1 MGLGGGKGGGGVQTF
16 SGVRRGTDLQW
27 GQEEDRLT
35 VGTGEGIGS
44 EE

>member
-1 MGLGGGKGGGGVQTF
+1 MGLGGGKGGMQTF